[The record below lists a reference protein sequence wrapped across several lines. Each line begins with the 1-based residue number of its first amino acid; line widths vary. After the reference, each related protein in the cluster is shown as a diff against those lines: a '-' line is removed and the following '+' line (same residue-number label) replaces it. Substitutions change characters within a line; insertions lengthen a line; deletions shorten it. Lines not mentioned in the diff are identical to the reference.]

1 MPAQSRSILTLML
14 RRYGTR
20 CVPTTMLRNSI
31 STLIENS
38 ITEKVFPG
46 AVVCILTDK
55 EVLYYEAFGHRC
67 IKPKRLPMLRSTLFD
82 LASLTKPI
90 VIGTLY
96 MQLVEKGKLSLNTAA
111 AAYLPTFKQKGVTL
125 RHLLTHTSGLPA
137 WVPLYLRAG
146 SRENVIAYLGE
157 VALEAPPGKKAVYSC
172 LGYIVLGALLEKIT
186 KQPLDQLARERIFAP
201 LGMAQTR
208 FNPPQAWH
216 ENCAATEDSNSFER
230 RLVNYERYD
239 WREGVIIGQVHDENA
254 HFLGGVSG
262 NAGLFST
269 ATDLGKFCS
278 ALMDN
283 SSTLLHPESLST
295 MRQIASAEGE
305 RRCIG
310 WAVTDDGCLY
320 HTGFTGTSIRICLKR
335 KLAAI
340 LLTNRVHPD
349 ADRRGII
356 EFRRMFHSL
365 LFH

>member
-1 MPAQSRSILTLML
+1 MFK
-14 RRYGTR
+14 
-20 CVPTTMLRNSI
+20 NSI

-38 ITEKVFPG
+38 IAEKVFPG
-46 AVVCILTDK
+46 AVVYILTDAK
-55 EVLYYEAFGHRC
+55 VLYHAAFGFRS
-67 IKPKRLPMLRSTLFD
+67 IKPKRLPMLRTTLFD

-90 VIGTLY
+90 VIGTLC
-96 MQLVEKGKLSLNTAA
+96 MQLVESGELSLNAPA
-111 AAYLPTFKQKGVTL
+111 EKYLPVFSQKGVTL
-125 RHLLTHTSGLPA
+125 THLLTHTSGLPA
-137 WVPLYLRAG
+137 WIPLYLRAG
-146 SRENVIAYLGE
+146 SREHVTSYLGE
-157 VALEAPPGKKAVYSC
+157 VALESQPGVKAVYSC
-172 LGYIVLGALLEKIT
+172 LGYIVLGALLEKVT
-186 KQPLDQLARERIFAP
+186 KQRLDTLAQDRIFAP
-201 LGMAQTR
+201 LGMEQTR

-216 ENCAATEDSNSFER
+216 ANCAATEDSNSFER
-230 RLVNYERYD
+230 RMVNYERYD

-269 ATDLGKFCS
+269 STDLGQFCR

-283 SSTLLHPESLST
+283 DDTLLRPESLST
-295 MRQIASAEGE
+295 MRQVASAEGE

-356 EFRRMFHSL
+356 EFRKMFHEIV
-365 LFH
+365 FGCHAPQ